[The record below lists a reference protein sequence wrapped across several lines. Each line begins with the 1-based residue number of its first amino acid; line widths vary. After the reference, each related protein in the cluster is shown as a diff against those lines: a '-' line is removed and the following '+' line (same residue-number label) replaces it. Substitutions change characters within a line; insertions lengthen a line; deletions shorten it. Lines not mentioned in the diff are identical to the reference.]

1 MGFLLLAFSVFDYT
15 AKKMDSKTWKY
26 PSTCQAEHYCL
37 TWQDYGAHCPV
48 YLQAI
53 KPSMF
58 IIVKVDYL
66 FILLLGLSSLYR
78 LHQPLYLSVSLPYI
92 LYVHMGLHNTGIL
105 VECLFHMNSDFS
117 CLLLA
122 AVSSQQSLSISGLLS
137 EGFLT

>member
-1 MGFLLLAFSVFDYT
+1 MEISFYMSSRTLLAGGD
-15 AKKMDSKTWKY
+15 
-26 PSTCQAEHYCL
+26 
-37 TWQDYGAHCPV
+37 WQDYGAHCPV

-66 FILLLGLSSLYR
+66 FILLLDLSSLYR